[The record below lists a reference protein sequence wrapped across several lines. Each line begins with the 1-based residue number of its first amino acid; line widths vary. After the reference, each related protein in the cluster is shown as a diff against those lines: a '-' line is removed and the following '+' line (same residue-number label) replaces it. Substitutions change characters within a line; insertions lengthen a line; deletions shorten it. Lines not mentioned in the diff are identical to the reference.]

1 MYLYINTYHGK
12 IKGIMKKINTSPLSG
27 MQELLPTEQVIFDQL
42 KQKLSDVYHHYG
54 FLSIETPLIDRQEIL
69 LAKAG
74 GDTEKQIYKVI
85 KTAEDD
91 SKSDQ
96 ALRFDHTVPL
106 ARYVVEHNND
116 LAFPF
121 AVTQIGRNF
130 RGERAQRGRFREFYQ
145 CDIDIIGR
153 ERLPIAYDAKVIA
166 CIHDALKTF
175 NLPNLVIRISN
186 RKVLAGFLRALE
198 LSDKTG
204 EISNIIDHAEKVS
217 LEVTRANL
225 SKLGLTDLQVQQV
238 CDFMF
243 THGSYAEVES
253 KLDEILGNKL
263 AAVAEGL
270 NELKQVFDILNQKQ
284 GISSI
289 IIDFMIIRGLDYY
302 TGTVYEITLKDH
314 REIGSISGGGR
325 YENLAS
331 NFTEQKFPGVGG
343 SIGLTRLFFVL
354 CEYNLLPKLEQK
366 NPIDYVI
373 FPLSAA
379 EYAFCFELA
388 DYLRNTGKNVDI
400 DFDDRKLGAKFNR
413 ATKIADFA
421 IVVGSDEVAKRS
433 VQAKD
438 LVSGELHEIK
448 L

>member
-1 MYLYINTYHGK
+1 
-12 IKGIMKKINTSPLSG
+12 MKKINTSPLSG
-27 MQELLPTEQVIFDQL
+27 MQELLPTEQAIFNQL
-42 KQKLSDVYHHYG
+42 KQNISDVYHHYG

-121 AVTQIGRNF
+121 SVTQIGRNF

-145 CDIDIIGR
+145 CDADIIGR
-153 ERLPIAYDAKVIA
+153 EKLPIAYDAKVIA

-175 NLPNLVIRISN
+175 NLPNMVIRISN
-186 RKVLAGFLRALE
+186 RKVLAGFLQALN

-204 EISNIIDHAEKVS
+204 AISNVIDHAEKVP
-217 LEVTRANL
+217 LETTHEHLAE
-225 SKLGLTDLQVQQV
+225 LGLSETEVGQV

-243 THGSYAEVES
+243 TNGSYSEIEN
-253 KLDEILGNKL
+253 KLTEILGDKIE
-263 AAVAEGL
+263 AVREGL
-270 NELKQVFDILNQKQ
+270 NELKEVFTILDQKQ
-284 GISSI
+284 GISST

-302 TGTVYEITLKDH
+302 TGTVYEIMLKDH

-331 NFTEQKFPGVGG
+331 NFTDQKFPGVGG

-354 CEYNLLPKLEQK
+354 REYNLLPKIEQK
-366 NPIDYVI
+366 QPVDYVI
-373 FPLSAA
+373 FPLTAN
-379 EYAFCFELA
+379 EYTFSFELA
-388 DYLRNTGKNVDI
+388 DKLRAEGKNVDI

-413 ATKIADFA
+413 AAKIADFA
-421 IVVGSDEVAKRS
+421 IVVGESEAKSRTVS
-433 VQAKD
+433 AKN
-438 LVSGELHEIK
+438 LVSGELTEIK

>member
-1 MYLYINTYHGK
+1 
-12 IKGIMKKINTSPLSG
+12 MKKINTSPLSG
-27 MQELLPTEQVIFDQL
+27 MQELLPTEQAIFNQL
-42 KQKLSDVYHHYG
+42 KQNISDVYHHYG

-85 KTAEDD
+85 KTAEDG

-121 AVTQIGRNF
+121 SVTQIGRNF

-145 CDIDIIGR
+145 CDADIIGR
-153 ERLPIAYDAKVIA
+153 EKLPIAYDAKVIA

-175 NLPNLVIRISN
+175 NLPNMVIRISN
-186 RKVLAGFLRALE
+186 RKVLAGFLQALN

-204 EISNIIDHAEKVS
+204 AISNVIDHAEKVP
-217 LEVTRANL
+217 LETTHEHLAE
-225 SKLGLTDLQVQQV
+225 LGLSETEVGQV

-243 THGSYAEVES
+243 TNGSYSEIEN
-253 KLDEILGNKL
+253 KLTEILGDKIE
-263 AAVAEGL
+263 AVREGL
-270 NELKQVFDILNQKQ
+270 DELKEVFTILDQKQ
-284 GISSI
+284 GISST

-302 TGTVYEITLKDH
+302 TGTVYEIMLKDH

-331 NFTEQKFPGVGG
+331 NFTDQKFPGVGG
-343 SIGLTRLFFVL
+343 SIGLTRLFFIL
-354 CEYNLLPKLEQK
+354 REYNLLPKIEQK
-366 NPIDYVI
+366 QPIDYVI
-373 FPLSAA
+373 FPLTAN
-379 EYAFCFELA
+379 EYTFSFELA
-388 DYLRNTGKNVDI
+388 DKLRAEGKNVDI

-413 ATKIADFA
+413 AAKIADFA
-421 IVVGSDEVAKRS
+421 IVVGESEAKSRTVS
-433 VQAKD
+433 AKN
-438 LVSGELHEIK
+438 LVSGELTEIK

>member
-1 MYLYINTYHGK
+1 
-12 IKGIMKKINTSPLSG
+12 MKKINTSPLSG
-27 MQELLPTEQVIFDQL
+27 MQELLPTEQAIFNQL
-42 KQKLSDVYHHYG
+42 KQNISDVYHHYG

-121 AVTQIGRNF
+121 SVTQIGRNF

-145 CDIDIIGR
+145 CDADIIGR
-153 ERLPIAYDAKVIA
+153 EKLPIAYDAKVIA

-175 NLPNLVIRISN
+175 NLPNMVIRISN
-186 RKVLAGFLRALE
+186 RKVLAGFLQALN

-204 EISNIIDHAEKVS
+204 AISNVIDHAEKVP
-217 LEVTRANL
+217 LETTRGHLAE
-225 SKLGLTDLQVQQV
+225 LGLSETEVGQV

-243 THGSYAEVES
+243 TNGSYSEIEN
-253 KLDEILGNKL
+253 KLAEILGDKIE
-263 AAVAEGL
+263 AVREGL
-270 NELKQVFDILNQKQ
+270 NELKEVFTILDQKQ
-284 GISSI
+284 GISST

-302 TGTVYEITLKDH
+302 TGTVYEIMLKDH

-331 NFTEQKFPGVGG
+331 NFTDQKFPGVGG

-354 CEYNLLPKLEQK
+354 REYNLLPKIEQK
-366 NPIDYVI
+366 QPVDYVI
-373 FPLSAA
+373 FPLTAN
-379 EYAFCFELA
+379 EYAFSFELA
-388 DYLRNTGKNVDI
+388 DKLRAEGKNVDI

-413 ATKIADFA
+413 AAKIADFA
-421 IVVGSDEVAKRS
+421 IVVGESEAKSRAVS
-433 VQAKD
+433 AKN
-438 LVSGELHEIK
+438 LVSGEITEIK

>member
-1 MYLYINTYHGK
+1 
-12 IKGIMKKINTSPLSG
+12 MKKINTSPLSG
-27 MQELLPTEQVIFDQL
+27 MQELLPTEQAIFNQL
-42 KQKLSDVYHHYG
+42 KQNISDVYHHYG

-121 AVTQIGRNF
+121 SVTQIGRNF

-145 CDIDIIGR
+145 CDADIIGR
-153 ERLPIAYDAKVIA
+153 EKLPIAYDAKVIA

-175 NLPNLVIRISN
+175 NLPNMVIRISN
-186 RKVLAGFLRALE
+186 RKVLAGFLQALN

-204 EISNIIDHAEKVS
+204 AISNVIDHAEKVP
-217 LEVTRANL
+217 LETTHEHLAE
-225 SKLGLTDLQVQQV
+225 LGLSETEVGQV

-243 THGSYAEVES
+243 TNGSYSEIENKLTEILSDKIEAVREG
-253 KLDEILGNKL
+253 LDELKEVFTIL
-263 AAVAEGL
+263 
-270 NELKQVFDILNQKQ
+270 DQKQ
-284 GISSI
+284 GISST

-302 TGTVYEITLKDH
+302 TGTVYEIMLKDH

-331 NFTEQKFPGVGG
+331 NFTDQKFPGVGG
-343 SIGLTRLFFVL
+343 SIGLTRLFFIL
-354 CEYNLLPKLEQK
+354 REYNLLPKIEQK
-366 NPIDYVI
+366 QPIDYVI
-373 FPLSAA
+373 FPLTAN
-379 EYAFCFELA
+379 EYTFSFELA
-388 DYLRNTGKNVDI
+388 DKLRAEGKNVDI

-413 ATKIADFA
+413 AAKIADFA
-421 IVVGSDEVAKRS
+421 IVVGESEAKSRAVS
-433 VQAKD
+433 AKN
-438 LVSGELHEIK
+438 LVSGELTEIK

>member
-1 MYLYINTYHGK
+1 
-12 IKGIMKKINTSPLSG
+12 MKKINTSPLSG
-27 MQELLPTEQVIFDQL
+27 MQELLPTEQAIFNQL
-42 KQKLSDVYHHYG
+42 KQNISDVYHHYG

-74 GDTEKQIYKVI
+74 GDTEKQIDNVI

-121 AVTQIGRNF
+121 SVTQIGRNF

-145 CDIDIIGR
+145 CDADIIGR
-153 ERLPIAYDAKVIA
+153 EKLPIAYDAKVIA

-175 NLPNLVIRISN
+175 NLPNMVIRISN
-186 RKVLAGFLRALE
+186 RKVLAGFLQALN

-204 EISNIIDHAEKVS
+204 AISNVIDHAEKVP
-217 LEVTRANL
+217 LETTHEHLAE
-225 SKLGLTDLQVQQV
+225 LGLSETEVGQV

-243 THGSYAEVES
+243 TNGSYSEIEN
-253 KLDEILGNKL
+253 KLTEILGDKIE
-263 AAVAEGL
+263 AVREGL
-270 NELKQVFDILNQKQ
+270 DELKEVFTILDQKQ
-284 GISSI
+284 GISST

-302 TGTVYEITLKDH
+302 TGTVYEIMLKDH

-331 NFTEQKFPGVGG
+331 NFTDQKFPGVGG
-343 SIGLTRLFFVL
+343 SIGLTRLFFIL
-354 CEYNLLPKLEQK
+354 REYNLLPKIEQK
-366 NPIDYVI
+366 QPIDYVI
-373 FPLSAA
+373 FPLTAN
-379 EYAFCFELA
+379 EYTFSFELA
-388 DYLRNTGKNVDI
+388 DKLRAEGKNVEI

-413 ATKIADFA
+413 AAKIADFA
-421 IVVGSDEVAKRS
+421 IVVGESEAKSRAVS
-433 VQAKD
+433 AKN
-438 LVSGELHEIK
+438 LVSGELTEIK

>member
-1 MYLYINTYHGK
+1 
-12 IKGIMKKINTSPLSG
+12 MKKINTSPLSG
-27 MQELLPTEQVIFDQL
+27 MQELLPTEQAIFNQL
-42 KQKLSDVYHHYG
+42 KQNISDVYHHYG

-121 AVTQIGRNF
+121 SVTQIGRNF

-145 CDIDIIGR
+145 CDADIIGR
-153 ERLPIAYDAKVIA
+153 EKLPIAYDAKVIA

-175 NLPNLVIRISN
+175 NLPNMVIRISN
-186 RKVLAGFLRALE
+186 RKVLAGFLSALG

-204 EISNIIDHAEKVS
+204 AISNVIDHAEKVP
-217 LEVTRANL
+217 LENTRANL
-225 SKLGLTDLQVQQV
+225 AELGLNDTEVQQV

-243 THGSYAEVES
+243 TNGSYSEIEN
-253 KLDEILGNKL
+253 KLTEILGDKIE
-263 AAVAEGL
+263 AVREGL
-270 NELKQVFDILNQKQ
+270 NELKEVFTILDQKQ
-284 GISSI
+284 GISST

-302 TGTVYEITLKDH
+302 TGTVYEIMLKDH

-331 NFTEQKFPGVGG
+331 NFTDQKFPGVGG
-343 SIGLTRLFFVL
+343 SIGLTRLFFIL
-354 CEYNLLPKLEQK
+354 REYNLLPKIEQK
-366 NPIDYVI
+366 QPIDYVI
-373 FPLSAA
+373 FPLTAN
-379 EYAFCFELA
+379 EYTFSFELA
-388 DYLRNTGKNVDI
+388 NKLRAEGKNVDI

-413 ATKIADFA
+413 AAKIADFA
-421 IVVGSDEVAKRS
+421 IVVGESEAKSRAAS
-433 VQAKD
+433 AKN
-438 LVSGELHEIK
+438 LVSGELTEIK